1 MSEQEQ
7 NSPAEE
13 QARSEE
19 ATRMEDTEAEAIV
32 GGNHG
37 FEYANPNDPNKPG
50 ASAPAPTPTPAPDAP
65 SADGI
70 LDGIG
75 GG

>member
-7 NSPAEE
+7 TVPAEE
-13 QARSEE
+13 QAKSEA
-19 ATRMEDTEAEAIV
+19 ATRIEDTEAEAIV
-32 GGNHG
+32 GGARQ

-50 ASAPAPTPTPAPDAP
+50 AEAPEAP

-70 LDGIG
+70 LDGV
-75 GG
+75 